1 MKRGGMYQ
9 RDSRPTVGGLIA
21 ASALIAISLIAFT
34 ANLIELVF

>member
-9 RDSRPTVGGLIA
+9 RDSRETTGCLITA
-21 ASALIAISLIAFT
+21 LALIAISLIAFT